1 MPKVARQ
8 RLKLLYYRDILER
21 YTDDT
26 HTLTRVQIQKLLKD
40 VMGLEELP
48 DRKSIHDD
56 LSLMTDYFDS
66 NDYGQLDRIT
76 NPDNKNDVKYK
87 LTQRP
92 FELADL
98 KLLIDCIQTARYLST
113 RQTETLKEKLKMLC
127 SEYEAKTLVRSAII
141 TNRVKTDN
149 DSVFPTVDVIETAME
164 NNQQISFCYYHRD
177 RDKRKVYSRSGKP
190 YIVSPW
196 RLVYT
201 DDNYYLIAYVND
213 WKRIMNF
220 RVDRMDKLAILD
232 EERQGQETFE
242 EVRTEDYTNYTFNM
256 YQGDV
261 ESVTMRFD
269 KKLVDTV
276 LDRFGRDT
284 VIMKR
289 GPDHFDITAVVSVSP
304 QFFGWVFGLGEQAE
318 IMEPESVRRQMKEY
332 IEKIHAK
339 YEDKEKG
346 DD

>member
-21 YTDDT
+21 YTDNT

-56 LSLMTDYFDS
+56 LSLMIDYYDS
-66 NDYGQLDRIT
+66 YDYGQLDRIT
-76 NPDNKNDVKYK
+76 NPKNKNDVKYR

-92 FELADL
+92 FELSDL
-98 KLLIDCIQTARYLST
+98 KLLIDCIQTARYLSVW
-113 RQTETLKEKLKMLC
+113 QTESLKEKLKTLC
-127 SEYEAKTLVRSAII
+127 SEYEAKTLIRSAVI

-149 DSVFPTVDVIETAME
+149 DSVFPSVDVIESAME
-164 NNQQISFCYYHRD
+164 DNQQISFRYYHRD
-177 RDKRKVYSRSGKP
+177 RDKRKVYSKSGKP

-213 WKRIMNF
+213 WKRMMNF
-220 RVDRMDKLAILD
+220 RVDRMDRLEIVD
-232 EERQGQETFE
+232 EERQGQEAFE
-242 EVRTEDYTNYTFNM
+242 NVRTEDYTNYTFNM
-256 YQGDV
+256 YQGNV

-284 VIMKR
+284 VILKR
-289 GPDHFDITAVVSVSP
+289 GPDHFEITAVVSVSP
-304 QFFGWVFGLGEQAE
+304 QFFGWVFGLGEMAE

-332 IEKIHAK
+332 IGKVAGM
-339 YEDKEKG
+339 YKEKSA
-346 DD
+346 DA